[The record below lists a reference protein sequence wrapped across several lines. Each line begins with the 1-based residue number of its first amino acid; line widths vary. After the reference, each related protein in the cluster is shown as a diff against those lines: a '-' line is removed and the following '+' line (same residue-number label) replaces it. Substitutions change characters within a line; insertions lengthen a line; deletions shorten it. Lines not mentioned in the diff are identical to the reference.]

1 MEGWAGLSG
10 GEVAEVEVTR
20 RVAVDA
26 DWLLLGGLGVLGV
39 AAVSTLTLA
48 LSVLLYSSSPFTMV
62 YPKFPWYLYVVF
74 PAMQDYLNM
83 LWLLYASSPLAP
95 LYVRM
100 MQDYLNLAWF
110 FYSSSPLALYAG
122 IPFLAPRISFPFIN
136 VGYSPFWEYISE
148 LGMGPTAHIFNT
160 GMIIAGLIAVPVFA
174 LAHTVLGSSRAVK
187 VGRAIGVFGALCLIG
202 VGLFPMSPVAFSLI
216 NYHEAFAAG
225 FFLGVAVAAAFLGY
239 GMAKN
244 PVLSRAHGVLGAA
257 VLVSAILFLALGF
270 FAGDIIAPVLEWIT
284 VILLIAWLFIAG
296 GQLLIKGITLAPA

>member
-1 MEGWAGLSG
+1 M
-10 GEVAEVEVTR
+10 EVEVTR

-26 DWLLLGGLGVLGV
+26 DWLLLGGLGVLGI

-74 PAMQDYLNM
+74 PVMQDYLNM

-95 LYVRM
+95 LYVRV

-110 FYSSSPLALYAG
+110 FYSSSPLALIYAR
-122 IPFLAPRISFPFIN
+122 IPFLAPRVSFPFIN
-136 VGYSPFWEYISE
+136 VGYSPFWQYISE

-160 GMIIAGLIAVPVFA
+160 GMIITGIIAVPVFA
-174 LAHTVLGSSRAVK
+174 LAHTVLGHSRTVRI
-187 VGRAIGVFGALCLIG
+187 GRVIGVFGSLCLIG
-202 VGLFPMSPVAFSLI
+202 VGVFPMSPTTFSLI

-225 FFLGVAVAAAFLGY
+225 FFLGVATAAALLGY

-244 PVLSRAHGVLGAA
+244 PVLSRFHAVLGAA
-257 VLVSAILFLALGF
+257 VFMSAVIFLALGF
-270 FAGDIIAPVLEWIT
+270 YIGDIIAPVLEWLT
-284 VILLIAWLFIAG
+284 VALLISWLFIAG
-296 GQLLIKGITLAPA
+296 GQLLIKGITLPLA